1 MKVTLKSITP
11 NAEVNIVEIARVS
24 SSRQDK
30 AEKPE
35 GLINYLIKNKH
46 WSPFQ
51 HSYLTFEIVTSKA
64 IGIQLLRHLSFTFQE
79 FSQRY
84 AKVENM
90 ETIELRK
97 QAEKNRQS
105 SEDVIAWID
114 LDMDEGHWSVKGE
127 CSGSWEEHM
136 VDENNVIMHK
146 FLSKVANNL
155 RETFKL
161 YNEGLDLGIAKEC
174 MRMILPMATQT
185 TIYMTGSVR
194 SWIHFLDIRDDAH
207 AQKEV
212 QLIARQIKALFIKE
226 LPIISK
232 ALNYGTDSTT
242 QRGTEEGQSRNNS
255 EATTGQSLQE
265 T

>member
-1 MKVTLKSITP
+1 MKVQLKSITP
-11 NAEVNIVEIARVS
+11 NAEINIVEIARVS
-24 SSRQDK
+24 SGRMDK
-30 AEKPE
+30 TEAPE

-84 AKVENM
+84 AVVEN
-90 ETIELRK
+90 IEDIEFRI

-105 SEDVIAWID
+105 STNVIGGLRFNEGSFNID
-114 LDMDEGHWSVKGE
+114 LDTDNMELREWISE
-127 CSGSWEEHM
+127 
-136 VDENNVIMHK
+136 
-146 FLSKVANNL
+146 VANYL
-155 RETFKL
+155 EDGLEL
-161 YNEGLDLGIAKEC
+161 YKRGIELGVAKEC
-174 MRMILPMATQT
+174 ARMILPMATQT

-194 SWIHFLDIRDDAH
+194 SWIHFLDIRDDGH

-212 QLIARQIKALFIKE
+212 QLIAREMKNLFVQE

-232 ALNYGTDSTT
+232 ALEY
-242 QRGTEEGQSRNNS
+242 NS
-255 EATTGQSLQE
+255 VLPNEK
-265 T
+265 